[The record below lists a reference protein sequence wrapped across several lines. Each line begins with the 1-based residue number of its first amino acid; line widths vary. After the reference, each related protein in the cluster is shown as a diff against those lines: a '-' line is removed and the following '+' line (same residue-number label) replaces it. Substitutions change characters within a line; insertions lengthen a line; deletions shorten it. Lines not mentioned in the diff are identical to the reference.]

1 MTSEHYQVHR
11 RMRQKHSEQRMS
23 RGKNENLSEGQHKT
37 AIVVTEEL
45 VRLEV
50 STDDLLFRFR
60 LILLLCGGMWRVYSN
75 RRLLD
80 VVKVLLIRCCC
91 CC

>member
-11 RMRQKHSEQRMS
+11 RMRQKHSEQRLS

-60 LILLLCGGMWRVYSN
+60 LMWGNVAS
-75 RRLLD
+75 LF
-80 VVKVLLIRCCC
+80 KSSPT
-91 CC
+91 